1 MDLNKLNTKES
12 ASDNHSVSLTNRFTT
27 WVDMNL
33 IPVLI
38 TPTLFLLLILVI
50 FPTLYLLWLSLSK
63 WDVSSGGPQF
73 IGFGNYLK
81 LFTDDNFFWKSIQRS
96 VIFVIVG
103 VSVEYILGLGIAI
116 LMLKPIRGI
125 GLFRTLMTAPMA
137 MTPIVTGMVW
147 LILYNPN
154 YGMVNYLLSFIGI
167 TGVEWISKPETALL
181 ALIIVDIWQWTPFMF
196 LVLTAGLLSVPTQV
210 LEAARVDGAN
220 VWQEFWHI
228 TFPLLRNISLLAILL
243 RTVDIWK
250 VFDTIFV
257 LTKGGPGTATQTLN
271 FYAYLQS
278 FQWFHLGYGG
288 AIMVFGVAVILI
300 FANVFLKFEG
310 GLLDVE

>member
-1 MDLNKLNTKES
+1 VTINNNRKS
-12 ASDNHSVSLTNRFTT
+12 ASNNSAVTLTDRFSA
-27 WVDMNL
+27 WVDRHL

-38 TPTLFLLLILVI
+38 SPTLLLLIALVI

-63 WDVSSGGPQF
+63 WDMSSGGPQL
-73 IGFGNYLK
+73 IGLGNYIK
-81 LFTDDNFFWKSIQRS
+81 LFTNDDFFWKAVQRS
-96 VIFVIVG
+96 VLFVIIG
-103 VSVEYILGLGIAI
+103 VLIEYILGLGIAL
-116 LMLKPIRGI
+116 LMLKPLRGI

-154 YGMVNYLLSFIGI
+154 YGMVNYLLSFVGI
-167 TGVEWISKPETALL
+167 SGVEWISQPITALP

-196 LVLTAGLLSVPTQV
+196 LVLTAGLLSIPTE
-210 LEAARVDGAN
+210 LSEAAWVDGAN
-220 VWQEFWHI
+220 SWQEFWYV
-228 TFPLLRNISLLAILL
+228 TFPLLKRISLLAILL

-288 AIMVFGVAVILI
+288 AIMVVGVAVILI

-310 GLLDVE
+310 GLLEVE